1 MDFIPT
7 WASAIAQFEG
17 FNDPA
22 NRAARNHNPGNLKFA
37 GQAGTIGKD
46 PDNFAVFSSDDAGFQ
61 ALYRQLAKYVS
72 DFPNYSI
79 LQITAHYL
87 GQPAPQVDREGN
99 AFSYADFVAGQL
111 GVNVNTTLG
120 QLASGVTTAVNA
132 VTDIFLPGSVMDPAP
147 SSAQGGDPSSNGS
160 LLVLLGFGG
169 LFLWLIGRL
178 FGGN

>member
-17 FNDPA
+17 FNNPA

-79 LQITAHYL
+79 LQITARYL
-87 GQPAPQVDREGN
+87 GQPTPQVNQEGN
-99 AFSYADFVAGQL
+99 AFAYADFVAGQL
-111 GVNVNTTLG
+111 GVDVNTTLG
-120 QLASGVTTAVNA
+120 QLASGVTNAVNA
-132 VTDIFLPGSVMDPAP
+132 VTNIFLPSTSDTGTPA
-147 SSAQGGDPSSNGS
+147 SGQSGDPSSNGS

-169 LFLWLIGRL
+169 LFLWLISGL
-178 FGGN
+178 FGR